1 MGLFYA
7 MKVLLITPPLL
18 QLNTLYP
25 ATPVLAGFLAAQGA
39 EVAQVDLSLELALKL
54 FSRKGLLKIVAQC
67 RANKRNTTLVKRFLA
82 RADEYLTTIDKAIA
96 FLQGNAPHLAAPI
109 AARTF
114 LPEGPRLAA
123 MTSGSGLSPDE
134 ALEMLLSP
142 LDLRD
147 RATFLASLYLDD
159 LADVIREGV
168 DPDFGF
174 SRYAERLGVAMPTF
188 GPLLKKLNAPPNLI
202 AGMIDELAA
211 QAMRSHKPD
220 VVGLTLP
227 FPGTVYGAFR
237 IAQQVRKMRPQT
249 RILMGGGYVN
259 TELRNLTD
267 ERVFQ
272 FVDDLC
278 FDEAREVLKF
288 ESSKVLKCEEEVLK
302 REEVLKF
309 ESSKV
314 LKCNET
320 PIYDGIDFSRYI
332 NLMETTNPMHRIW
345 SDGKWL
351 KMQVANGC
359 YWHKC
364 AFCDVGLDYIGRYTP
379 PKVDALVEQMEQM
392 IQATGQRGFHFT
404 DEALAPA
411 LLRQLSERLIQRK
424 LKVIWWGNVRFEKA
438 FTPELAQL
446 MAKAGCIAVTGGLE
460 CAQDRLLA
468 FMNKGI
474 TCNDA
479 ATVCKAFSKAGILVH
494 AYLMY
499 GFPTQ
504 TKQEIFEALEYVRG
518 LFAKGYIQSAYW
530 HRFALTVHS
539 PIAKNPK
546 AFGVKLTEDLS
557 HYPAHGCKVLTREA
571 LRQQPKGPRCFALN
585 EIPYAVSRAPDYDG
599 LGHGLRCAIYN
610 YMLGLGWDVPV
621 EEWFEKF

>member
-1 MGLFYA
+1 
-7 MKVLLITPPLL
+7 
-18 QLNTLYP
+18 
-25 ATPVLAGFLAAQGA
+25 
-39 EVAQVDLSLELALKL
+39 
-54 FSRKGLLKIVAQC
+54 
-67 RANKRNTTLVKRFLA
+67 
-82 RADEYLTTIDKAIA
+82 
-96 FLQGNAPHLAAPI
+96 
-109 AARTF
+109 
-114 LPEGPRLAA
+114 
-123 MTSGSGLSPDE
+123 MTSGSGLSSDE
-134 ALEMLLSP
+134 AWEMLTST
-142 LDLRD
+142 LDVTEQ
-147 RATFLASLYLDD
+147 ATFLASLYLDD

-188 GPLLKKLNAPPNLI
+188 DPLLKKLNAPPNLI
-202 AGMIDELAA
+202 AGMIDELAE
-211 QAMRSHKPD
+211 QAIHKHKPD
-220 VVGLTLP
+220 IVGLTLP

-237 IAQQVRKMRPQT
+237 IAQQVRKLRPQS

-259 TELRNLTD
+259 TELRHLTD
-267 ERVFQ
+267 ARIFE

-278 FDEAREVLKF
+278 FDEGREVLKF
-288 ESSKVLKCEEEVLK
+288 ESSKVLKCTGERK
-302 REEVLKF
+302 
-309 ESSKV
+309 
-314 LKCNET
+314 ET
-320 PIYDGIDFSRYI
+320 PLYDGIDFSRYI

-392 IQATGQRGFHFT
+392 IQATGQSGFHFT

-424 LKVIWWGNVRFEKA
+424 IEITWWGNVRFEKA

-460 CAQDRLLA
+460 CANDRLLTL
-468 FMNKGI
+468 MNKGI
-474 TCNDA
+474 TCKGA
-479 ATVCKAFSKAGILVH
+479 ATVCKAFAKAGILVH

-504 TKQEIFEALEYVRG
+504 TKPEIFEALEYVRG
-518 LFAKGYIQSAYW
+518 LFAKGFIQSAYW

-539 PIAKNPK
+539 PIARNPK
-546 AFGVKLTEDLS
+546 AFGVKLAEDLS

-571 LRQQPKGPRCFALN
+571 LRNQLKRPRCFALN
-585 EIPYAVSRAPDYDG
+585 EIPYAVSRAPDYDR
-599 LGHGLRCAIYN
+599 LGQGLRCAIYN
-610 YMLGLGWDVPV
+610 YMLGLGLDVPV
-621 EEWFEKF
+621 DAWFGEVSVR

>member
-1 MGLFYA
+1 

-25 ATPVLAGFLAAQGA
+25 ATPVLAGFLASQGM
-39 EVAQVDLSLELALKL
+39 EVAQVDLSLELALQL

-67 RANKRNTTLVKRFLA
+67 RVHKRNTPLVKRFLS
-82 RADEYLTTIDKAIA
+82 RADDYIKTIDKAVS
-96 FLQGNAPHLAAPI
+96 FLQGNAPQLASRI

-134 ALEMLLSP
+134 ALEMLFST
-142 LDLRD
+142 LDMMD

-174 SRYAERLGVAMPTF
+174 SRYAERLGVSMPTF
-188 GPLLKKLNAPPNLI
+188 DPLLKKLNAPPNLI

-211 QAMRSHKPD
+211 QAIRTHKPD

-249 RILMGGGYVN
+249 RIVMGGGYVN

-278 FDEAREVLKF
+278 FDEGFDSWRQVL
-288 ESSKVLKCEEEVLK
+288 EGLK
-302 REEVLKF
+302 REEVLKCTG
-309 ESSKV
+309 ERK
-314 LKCNET
+314 ET
-320 PIYDGIDFSRYI
+320 PVYEGIDFSRYI

-364 AFCDVGLDYIGRYTP
+364 AFCDVGLDYIGRYRP
-379 PKVDALVEQMEQM
+379 PNVDALVEQMEKM

-424 LKVIWWGNVRFEKA
+424 LKVAWWGNIRFEKA

-460 CAQDRLLA
+460 CAHDRLLML
-468 FMNKGI
+468 MNKGI
-474 TCNDA
+474 TCKGA
-479 ATVCKAFSKAGILVH
+479 ATVCKAFSRAGILVH

-504 TKQEIFEALEYVRG
+504 TQLEILEALEYVRG
-518 LFAKGYIQSAYW
+518 LFAKGFIQSAYW

-546 AFGVKLTEDLS
+546 AFGVKLAEDIS
-557 HYPAHGCKVLTREA
+557 HYPAHGCKVLTREV
-571 LRQQPKGPRCFALN
+571 LRKQPKGPRCFALN
-585 EIPYAVSRAPDYDG
+585 EIPYAVSRAPDYDR
-599 LGHGLRCAIYN
+599 LGQGLRCAIYN
-610 YMLGLGWDVPV
+610 YMLGLGLDLPV
-621 EEWFEKF
+621 EAWMGE

>member
-1 MGLFYA
+1 
-7 MKVLLITPPLL
+7 MKILLVTPPLI

-25 ATPVLAGFLAAQGA
+25 ATPVLAGFLASQGA
-39 EVAQVDLSLELALKL
+39 EVAQVDLSLELALQL

-67 RANKRNTTLVKRFLA
+67 RAHKRNTPLVKRFLS
-82 RADEYLTTIDKAIA
+82 RADDYLQTIDKAVS
-96 FLQGNAPHLAAPI
+96 FLQGNAPQLAPSI
-109 AARTF
+109 AARMF

-134 ALEMLLSP
+134 ALEMLFST
-142 LDLRD
+142 LDMMD

-174 SRYAERLGVAMPTF
+174 SRYAERLGVSMPTF
-188 GPLLKKLNAPPNLI
+188 DPLLKRLNAPPNLI
-202 AGMIDELAA
+202 AGVIDELAA
-211 QAMRSHKPD
+211 QAIRKHKPD

-249 RILMGGGYVN
+249 RIVMGGGYVN

-278 FDEAREVLKF
+278 FDEGYSSWSQVL
-288 ESSKVLKCEEEVLK
+288 EGLK

-309 ESSKV
+309 EPPTRIRLRRPGSSKV
-314 LKCNET
+314 LKCKET
-320 PIYDGIDFSRYI
+320 PLYDGIDFSRYI

-364 AFCDVGLDYIGRYTP
+364 AFCDVGLDYIGRYRP
-379 PKVDALVEQMEQM
+379 PNVDALVEQMEQM
-392 IQATGQRGFHFT
+392 IQATGQTGFHFT

-424 LKVIWWGNVRFEKA
+424 LKVTWWGNIRFEKA

-474 TCNDA
+474 TCKDA

-504 TKQEIFEALEYVRG
+504 TQKEIFEALDYVRG
-518 LFAKGYIQSAYW
+518 LFAKGFIQSAYW

-539 PIAKNPK
+539 PIAKDPK
-546 AFGVKLTEDLS
+546 AFGVKLAEDLS
-557 HYPAHGCKVLTREA
+557 HYPAHGCKVLTRET
-571 LRQQPKGPRCFALN
+571 LRKQPKKPRCFALN
-585 EIPYAVSRAPDYDG
+585 EIPYAVSRAPDYDR
-599 LGHGLRCAIYN
+599 LGHALRCAIYN
-610 YMLGLGWDVPV
+610 YMLGLGLDLPV
-621 EEWFEKF
+621 EEWL

>member
-1 MGLFYA
+1 M
-7 MKVLLITPPLL
+7 
-18 QLNTLYP
+18 
-25 ATPVLAGFLAAQGA
+25 
-39 EVAQVDLSLELALKL
+39 
-54 FSRKGLLKIVAQC
+54 
-67 RANKRNTTLVKRFLA
+67 
-82 RADEYLTTIDKAIA
+82 
-96 FLQGNAPHLAAPI
+96 
-109 AARTF
+109 
-114 LPEGPRLAA
+114 
-123 MTSGSGLSPDE
+123 
-134 ALEMLLSP
+134 
-142 LDLRD
+142 D

-188 GPLLKKLNAPPNLI
+188 DPLLKKLQSPPNLI

-211 QAMRSHKPD
+211 QAIRKHKPD
-220 VVGLTLP
+220 IVGLTLP

-237 IAQQVRKMRPQT
+237 IAQQVRKMRPNT
-249 RILMGGGYVN
+249 RIVMGGGYVN

-272 FVDDLC
+272 FVDDIC
-278 FDEAREVLKF
+278 FDEGYSSWSQVL
-288 ESSKVLKCEEEVLK
+288 EGLK
-302 REEVLKF
+302 REEVLK
-309 ESSKV
+309 
-314 LKCNET
+314 CMGAQGQT
-320 PIYDGIDFSRYI
+320 PLYDGIDFSRYI

-364 AFCDVGLDYIGRYTP
+364 AFCDVGLDYIGRYRP
-379 PKVDALVEQMEQM
+379 PNVDALVEQMEQM
-392 IQATGQRGFHFT
+392 IQSTGQTGFHFT

-424 LKVIWWGNVRFEKA
+424 LKVSWWGNIRFEKA

-474 TCNDA
+474 TCKDA
-479 ATVCKAFSKAGILVH
+479 ATVCKGFSKAGILVH

-504 TKQEIFEALEYVRG
+504 TQKEIFEALEYVRG
-518 LFAKGYIQSAYW
+518 LFAKGFIQSAYW
-530 HRFALTVHS
+530 HRFALTAHS
-539 PIAKNPK
+539 PIAKDPK
-546 AFGVKLTEDLS
+546 AFGVKLAADLS

-571 LRQQPKGPRCFALN
+571 LRKQPKGVRCFALN
-585 EIPYAVSRAPDYDG
+585 EIPYAVSRAPDYDR
-599 LGHGLRCAIYN
+599 LGHALRCAIYN
-610 YMLGLGWDVPV
+610 YMLGLGLDLPV
-621 EEWFEKF
+621 EKWM

>member
-1 MGLFYA
+1 

-54 FSRKGLLKIVAQC
+54 FSRKGLLKIIAQC
-67 RANKRNTTLVKRFLA
+67 RANKRNTPLVKRFLA
-82 RADEYLTTIDKAIA
+82 CADDYLTTIDKSIS
-96 FLQGNAPHLAAPI
+96 FLQGNAPQLAAPI
-109 AARTF
+109 AARAF

-188 GPLLKKLNAPPNLI
+188 DPLLKKLNALPNLI
-202 AGMIDELAA
+202 AGMIDELAE
-211 QAMRSHKPD
+211 QAIRKHKPD

-272 FVDDLC
+272 FVDDIC
-278 FDEAREVLKF
+278 FDEGRED
-288 ESSKVLKCEEEVLK
+288 
-302 REEVLKF
+302 LKF

-320 PIYDGIDFSRYI
+320 PVYDGIDFSRYI

-364 AFCDVGLDYIGRYTP
+364 AFCEVGLDYIGRYRP

-424 LKVIWWGNVRFEKA
+424 LKVTWWGNIRFEKA

-474 TCNDA
+474 TCKDA

-504 TKQEIFEALEYVRG
+504 TQKEILEALEYVRG

-539 PIAKNPK
+539 PIAKDPK

-585 EIPYAVSRAPDYDG
+585 EIPYAVSRAPDYDR
-599 LGHGLRCAIYN
+599 LGQGLRCAIYN

-621 EEWFEKF
+621 EAWFGEVLKC

>member
-1 MGLFYA
+1 

-25 ATPVLAGFLAAQGA
+25 ATPVLAGYLASQGA

-54 FSRKGLLKIVAQC
+54 FSRKGLLKIVEQC
-67 RANKRNTTLVKRFLA
+67 RANKRNTPLVKRF
-82 RADEYLTTIDKAIA
+82 RSCSDDYLQTIDKAIS
-96 FLQGNAPHLAAPI
+96 FLQSNAPHLAAPI

-188 GPLLKKLNAPPNLI
+188 GPLLKKLRSPPNLI

-211 QAMRSHKPD
+211 QAIRKHKPD
-220 VVGLTLP
+220 IVGLTLP

-249 RILMGGGYVN
+249 RIVMGGGYVN

-267 ERVFQ
+267 ERVFE
-272 FVDDLC
+272 FIDDLC
-278 FDEAREVLKF
+278 FDDGFSVFCPRNTRKNNLCQSVCLCEKGF
-288 ESSKVLKCEEEVLK
+288 SSCLSPP
-302 REEVLKF
+302 RAAA
-309 ESSKV
+309 SAPP
-314 LKCNET
+314 T
-320 PIYDGIDFSRYI
+320 PSYEGIDFTRYI

-392 IQATGQRGFHFT
+392 IQATGQWGFHFT

-424 LKVIWWGNVRFEKA
+424 LKVSWWGNVRFEKA

-474 TCNDA
+474 TCKDA
-479 ATVCKAFSKAGILVH
+479 ASVCKAFSKAGILVH

-518 LFAKGYIQSAYW
+518 LFEKGYIQSAYW

-546 AFGVKLTEDLS
+546 AFGVRLVEDLS

-571 LRQQPKGPRCFALN
+571 LRKQPKGSRCFALN
-585 EIPYAVSRAPDYDG
+585 EIPYAVSRAPDYDC

-610 YMLGLGWDVPV
+610 YMLGLGLDVPV
-621 EEWFEKF
+621 EEWFS

>member
-1 MGLFYA
+1 VGAPLSDRMRQRAVFCSA

-25 ATPVLAGFLAAQGA
+25 ATPVLAGFFALQGA

-67 RANKRNTTLVKRFLA
+67 RANKQNAPLVKRFLA
-82 RADEYLTTIDKAIA
+82 CHTAYLKTIDAA
-96 FLQGNAPHLAAPI
+96 VSFLQGNAPHLAAPI
-109 AARTF
+109 AARSF
-114 LPEGPRLAA
+114 LPEGPRLEA
-123 MTSGSGLSPDE
+123 MTSGSGLSADE
-134 ALEMLLSP
+134 ALEMFLSP

-147 RATFLASLYLDD
+147 RAAFLASLYLDD

-188 GPLLKKLNAPPNLI
+188 DPLLKKLNAPPNLI
-202 AGMIDELAA
+202 AKMIDELAG
-211 QAMRSHKPD
+211 QALRTHQPD

-237 IAQQVRKMRPQT
+237 IAQQIRKLQPKT

-259 TELRNLTD
+259 TELRHLTD

-278 FDEAREVLKF
+278 FDEAGEEVLKF
-288 ESSKVLKCEEEVLK
+288 GSSKVLKCAGAQSQMPLYE
-302 REEVLKF
+302 
-309 ESSKV
+309 
-314 LKCNET
+314 
-320 PIYDGIDFSRYI
+320 GIDFSRYI

-351 KMQVANGC
+351 KLQVANGC

-364 AFCDVGLDYIGRYTP
+364 AFCDVGLDYIGRYKA

-392 IQATGQRGFHFT
+392 IRATGQSGFHFT

-424 LKVIWWGNVRFEKA
+424 LKVTWWGNIRFEKA

-446 MAKAGCIAVTGGLE
+446 MAQAGCIAVTGGLE
-460 CAQDRLLA
+460 CAHDRLLML
-468 FMNKGI
+468 MNKGI
-474 TCNDA
+474 TCAGA
-479 ATVCKAFSKAGILVH
+479 AAVCKAFSKAGILVH

-504 TKQEIFEALEYVRG
+504 TRKEILEALEYVRG

-530 HRFALTVHS
+530 HRFALTIHS
-539 PIAKNPK
+539 PIAKDPT
-546 AFGVKLTEDLS
+546 AFGVKLSEDLLR
-557 HYPAHGCKVLTREA
+557 YPAHGCKVLTRET
-571 LRQQPKGPRCFALN
+571 LRQQPKSPRCFALN
-585 EIPYAVSRAPDYDG
+585 EISYTVARAPDYDR
-599 LGHGLRCAIYN
+599 LGHALRCAIYN
-610 YMLGLGWDVPV
+610 YMLGLGLEVPV
-621 EEWFEKF
+621 GQWVEK